1 MLNIKPLALSELDKM
16 GEREAFFEVN
26 GQLRTVFVKD
36 KQAMA
41 VSIQLLTFSL
51 RLEHKASMNLL
62 QPLRSWAIKLSSCQV
77 FPVNF

>member
-41 VSIQLLTFSL
+41 VSIQ
-51 RLEHKASMNLL
+51 
-62 QPLRSWAIKLSSCQV
+62 
-77 FPVNF
+77 